1 MASSPQLLLGRP
13 VGGLNDMLCQ
23 IDNACRYAEQFGR
36 LVRGVVPFTDD
47 DRLWPRVMT
56 AMPA

>member
-1 MASSPQLLLGRP
+1 MTYTAP